1 MKFYETMYIVH
12 PILEMG
18 RLHDLILDIEKNL
31 SEKGGEV
38 VFTNVIG
45 KKRMAYPIQKQKFG
59 TYVLIQ
65 FKSDGSKNNNFSF
78 EMEHNPNVLRHM
90 IINIDESHV
99 QEQTEEVKDQ
109 ISGLSRPNSN
119 SSEEKSE
126 DTETAQ
132 EVKDNSEET
141 EIKSE
146 ENTDSE
152 STEEETEAV
161 DETVTEAVTET
172 TEETEE

>member
-38 VFTNVIG
+38 VYTKVIG

-65 FKSDGSKNNNFSF
+65 FKSDGSNNNDFSF
-78 EMEHNPNVLRHM
+78 DLEHNPNILRHM
-90 IINIDESHV
+90 IINIEESNV
-99 QEQTEEVKDQ
+99 EEQTEDVKDQ
-109 ISGLSRPNSN
+109 ITGLTRPTSN
-119 SSEEKSE
+119 TTEEKSDDNKE
-126 DTETAQ
+126 SSEAEKNEEVVEDSKVENDEVESPNDTE
-132 EVKDNSEET
+132 EVEEVVSEELAET
-141 EIKSE
+141 AEK
-146 ENTDSE
+146 
-152 STEEETEAV
+152 TEE
-161 DETVTEAVTET
+161 
-172 TEETEE
+172 

>member
-38 VFTNVIG
+38 VYTKVIG

-65 FKSDGSKNNNFSF
+65 FKSDGSSNNDFSF
-78 EMEHNPNVLRHM
+78 DLEHNPNILRHM
-90 IINIDESHV
+90 IINIEESNV
-99 QEQTEEVKDQ
+99 EEQTEDVKDQ
-109 ISGLSRPNSN
+109 ITGLTRPTSN
-119 SSEEKSE
+119 TTEEKSDDNKE
-126 DTETAQ
+126 SSDAEKNEEVVEDSKDENDEVESPKDTE
-132 EVKDNSEET
+132 EVEEVVSEELAET
-141 EIKSE
+141 AEK
-146 ENTDSE
+146 
-152 STEEETEAV
+152 TEE
-161 DETVTEAVTET
+161 
-172 TEETEE
+172 